1 MPIEGDIYVDCFVV
15 QARPSVDLQVSSRLA
30 QRLPQSFILL
40 SLLLERGA
48 GRLYLPLEVNI
59 LLLGDRGA
67 LSELERWRP
76 YISSRVIFLTLL
88 EVASSGFVSGGR
100 RSDKKVR
107 RKTGT
112 FDPDLPLQ
120 EVALMGRKGVIA
132 VWRQL

>member
-100 RSDKKVR
+100 RCDKKVG

-120 EVALMGRKGVIA
+120 EVALMGGKGVIA

>member
-40 SLLLERGA
+40 SLLLKRGA

-100 RSDKKVR
+100 RCDKKVR

>member
-100 RSDKKVR
+100 RCDKKVR

>member
-67 LSELERWRP
+67 LPELERWRP
-76 YISSRVIFLTLL
+76 HISSRVIFLTLL

-100 RSDKKVR
+100 RCDKKVR

-120 EVALMGRKGVIA
+120 EVALMGGKRVMLRG
-132 VWRQL
+132 